1 MFLRAGAACI
11 GLLAS
16 ACAFTDYGNRIN
28 GERREIEG
36 LERKYNDLE
45 ARYVIV
51 LNSLEKNLGDSN
63 LENERDKVK
72 GKLQALSAR
81 IQEKRKGYEL
91 SVEEW
96 EKKIV
101 QDNIQKALEDQAI
114 NENAGK
120 TEDGEWHES
129 K

>member
-1 MFLRAGAACI
+1 MFLKACAVCA

-16 ACAFTDYGNRIN
+16 ACAFTEYGNRIN
-28 GERREIEG
+28 GEHREVERM
-36 LERKYNDLE
+36 ERKYDDLE

-51 LNSLEKNLGDSN
+51 LNNLEKNLGDSK
-63 LENERDKVK
+63 LEKEY
-72 GKLQALSAR
+72 AM
-81 IQEKRKGYEL
+81 
-91 SVEEW
+91 SVEDW

-101 QDNIQKALEDQAI
+101 QDNIQKALEDKAI

>member
-1 MFLRAGAACI
+1 MFLKACAVCA

-16 ACAFTDYGNRIN
+16 ACAFTEYGNRIN
-28 GERREIEG
+28 GEHREVERM
-36 LERKYNDLE
+36 ERKYDDLE

-51 LNSLEKNLGDSN
+51 LNNLEKNLGDSK

-72 GKLQALSAR
+72 EKLQALSAR
-81 IQEKRKGYEL
+81 IQDKRKEYAM
-91 SVEEW
+91 SVEDW

-101 QDNIQKALEDQAI
+101 QDNIQKALEDKAI